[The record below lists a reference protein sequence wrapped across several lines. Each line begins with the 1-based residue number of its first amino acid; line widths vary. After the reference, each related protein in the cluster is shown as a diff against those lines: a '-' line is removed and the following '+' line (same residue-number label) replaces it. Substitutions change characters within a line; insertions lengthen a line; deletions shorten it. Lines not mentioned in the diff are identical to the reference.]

1 MNTGTQSGRAPRYR
15 ATVFHGPDECW
26 TGSSDDLLALLMSS
40 NAAMAK
46 ERRGRKGPVDGGALF
61 DNGKEV
67 LRLHNEH
74 WVRVA

>member
-15 ATVFHGPDECW
+15 AMVFHGPDECW
-26 TGSSDDLLALLMSS
+26 TGSSDDLLALLMGS

-46 ERRGRKGPVDGGALF
+46 ERRGRKGPVDGGTLF

-67 LRLHNEH
+67 FRLRNEH